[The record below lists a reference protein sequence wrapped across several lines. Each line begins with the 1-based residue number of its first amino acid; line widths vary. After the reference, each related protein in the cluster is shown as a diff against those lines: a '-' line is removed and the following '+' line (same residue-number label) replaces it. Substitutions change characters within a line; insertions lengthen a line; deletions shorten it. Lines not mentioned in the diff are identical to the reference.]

1 MSYSAVT
8 QKFLIASYCFAIVT
22 AIAAPISTFI
32 ASIASIAMLVTWVL
46 SGHLWQ
52 GLKYSASHPAGKMI
66 LVFFI
71 WLMISAF
78 YADTAVQDKLITLY
92 SWRPLFF
99 SFLLLGMFYKV
110 EWKKRLIY
118 SYLVVMVIAALIS
131 PLLWILDFH
140 VRGGLASGIV
150 MTNHTSQSM
159 AFFVGVL
166 CCLFLWIQTIG
177 LQKKSILAVIIILFV
192 VNIFFVSAS
201 RSGYVALPVAVVF
214 FLVNAYGFKKLPHIL
229 GGVVVV
235 AVLIALSSNTLQ
247 ERTKLA
253 LEEKTN
259 AQINEQ
265 YSSIGVREIFREN
278 ALELILQRPILGY
291 GTSSFKSTYSEH
303 VAKKYQDWRG
313 VASSDPHNQYL
324 FVWLENGVIGLFL
337 FLAYIFVAIKLGVQQ
352 KSYGLIAASVLTG
365 YVVTSLFNSH
375 FKTFAEGHL
384 LAFFVGCLLSNL
396 PIKKG
401 CSECL

>member
-32 ASIASIAMLVTWVL
+32 ASIASIAMLVTWIL

-131 PLLWILDFH
+131 LVLWILDVH

-177 LQKKSILAVIIILFV
+177 LQKKSVLAVIIILFV

-229 GGVVVV
+229 GGVMV
-235 AVLIALSSNTLQ
+235 ATILIALSSNTLQ

-253 LEEKTN
+253 LAEKTN
-259 AQINEQ
+259 AQTDEQ
-265 YSSIGVREIFREN
+265 YTSIGVREIFRDN
-278 ALELILQRPILGY
+278 AIELILQKPILGY

-303 VAKKYQDWRG
+303 VAKKYQDWRAEG
-313 VASSDPHNQYL
+313 VSDPHNQYL
-324 FVWLENGVIGLFL
+324 FVWFENGVIGLIL
-337 FLAYIFVAIKLGVQQ
+337 FLAYILVAIRSGVQQ
-352 KSYGLIAASVLTG
+352 KSYSLIAASVLTG
-365 YVVTSLFNSH
+365 YVVTSFFNSH
-375 FKTFAEGHL
+375 FKTFPEGHL
-384 LAFFVGCLLSNL
+384 LAFFVGCLLAYL
-396 PIKKG
+396 PVKKE
-401 CSECL
+401 CSE

>member
-32 ASIASIAMLVTWVL
+32 ASIASIAMLVTWIL

-99 SFLLLGMFYKV
+99 SFLLLGMFYKI

-118 SYLVVMVIAALIS
+118 SYLMVMVIAALIS
-131 PLLWILDFH
+131 LILWLLDIYM
-140 VRGGLASGIV
+140 RGLPSPGII

-166 CCLFLWIQTIG
+166 CALFLWIKTTG
-177 LQKKSILAVIIILFV
+177 LQKKSVLAVVILLFV
-192 VNIFFVSAS
+192 VNIFFVSPS
-201 RSGYVALPVAVVF
+201 RSGYVALPVAAVF
-214 FLVNAYGFKKLPHIL
+214 FLVNAYGLKKIPHIL
-229 GGVVVV
+229 AGVMVVG
-235 AVLIALSSNTLQ
+235 LIIALSSNTLQ

-253 LEEKTN
+253 LAEKTN
-259 AQINEQ
+259 VQKDTKLT
-265 YSSIGVREIFREN
+265 SIGLREIFREN
-278 ALELILQRPILGY
+278 AIDLIRQKPILGY
-291 GTSSFKSTYSEH
+291 GTSSFKNTYSEY
-303 VAKKYQDWRG
+303 VAKKYQDWRAEG
-313 VASSDPHNQYL
+313 VSDPHNQYL
-324 FVWLENGVIGLFL
+324 FVWFENGVIGLIL
-337 FLAYIFVAIKLGVQQ
+337 FLAYILVAIRSGVQQ
-352 KSYGLIAASVLTG
+352 KSYSLIAASVLTG
-365 YVVTSLFNSH
+365 YVVTSFFNSH
-375 FKTFAEGHL
+375 FKTFPEGHL
-384 LAFFVGCLLSNL
+384 LAFFVGCLLAYL
-396 PIKKG
+396 PVKKE
-401 CSECL
+401 CSE